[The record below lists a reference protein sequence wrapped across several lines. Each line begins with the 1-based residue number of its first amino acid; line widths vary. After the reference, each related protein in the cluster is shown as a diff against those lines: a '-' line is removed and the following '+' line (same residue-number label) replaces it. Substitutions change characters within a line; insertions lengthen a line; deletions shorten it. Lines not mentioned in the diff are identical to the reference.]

1 MKLVKGRCNEM
12 KKDLTTKLTATR
24 KEINK
29 MNKETFLALKKGDT
43 VVDRK
48 GRKYQVVK
56 VSYPQSASWRK
67 VHVELENQDGTVRRL
82 AKTKYIVN
90 DTRSYG
96 AWEQS
101 IDDRKNEKHEY
112 YDYNF

>member
-1 MKLVKGRCNEM
+1 MKSVKGRCNKM
-12 KKDLTTKLTATR
+12 KKDLTTKLTATENR

-29 MNKETFLALKKGDT
+29 MNEETFLGLKKGDT
-43 VVDRK
+43 VINRK

-82 AKTKYIVN
+82 AKTKYIVS
-90 DTRSYG
+90 DKRSYG
-96 AWEQS
+96 AWE
-101 IDDRKNEKHEY
+101 KEEKE
-112 YDYNF
+112 